1 MPLELEVNK
10 LSTTLEQNF
19 TAVPQKPWG
28 IGRNQ
33 VLTNLAVFL
42 GCIVATPILLNIT
55 PLSGKLGGA
64 AIFLVLTTTANIL
77 ISVNRQGVRMISDA
91 LSTSLIY
98 IATTLVL
105 LPLGSILFTVIQK
118 GSAAIR
124 WNTFTQDMKF
134 SSPDAPF
141 TEGGALHAIIGTSII
156 VLLATIVSVPIGI
169 LTALYL
175 TEIKGKFE
183 SLVRFLVQ
191 AMSGVPSIVAGL
203 FIYSVLIV
211 TLGAKYSA
219 FVGALALSILMLP
232 TVARTAEEVLKLIPR
247 DLREAGTALG
257 ATQWRTVAMVVVPS
271 ARSGIFTAIILGI
284 ARVAGETA
292 PLLLTILGNTATNLN
307 PFNEPSA
314 ALPLYTF
321 TLMRTGLEVALTRAW
336 GGALILLTL
345 VLILFISA
353 RLLSGKKR

>member
-1 MPLELEVNK
+1 
-10 LSTTLEQNF
+10 
-19 TAVPQKPWG
+19 
-28 IGRNQ
+28 
-33 VLTNLAVFL
+33 
-42 GCIVATPILLNIT
+42 
-55 PLSGKLGGA
+55 
-64 AIFLVLTTTANIL
+64 
-77 ISVNRQGVRMISDA
+77 MISNA
-91 LSTSLIY
+91 FSSSLIY
-98 IATTLVL
+98 IATLLVL
-105 LPLGSILFTVIQK
+105 LPLASIIFTVIQK
-118 GSAAIR
+118 GAAAIR
-124 WNTFTQDMKF
+124 WNTFTSDMRITQ
-134 SSPDAPF
+134 PDAAF
-141 TEGGALHAIIGTSII
+141 TEGGALHAIVGTSLI
-156 VLLATIVSVPIGI
+156 VLIASIVSVPLGV

-175 TEIKGKFE
+175 TEIKGRFE
-183 SLVRFLVQ
+183 SSVRFLVQ

-211 TLGAKYSA
+211 TLGAKFSA

-257 ATQWRTVAMVVVPS
+257 ATQWRTVAMVVVPA

-292 PLLLTILGNTATNLN
+292 PLLLTILGNTATNIN
-307 PFNEPSA
+307 PFSGPSA
-314 ALPLYTF
+314 ALPIYTF

-336 GGALILLTL
+336 GGAFILLTL

>member
-1 MPLELEVNK
+1 
-10 LSTTLEQNF
+10 
-19 TAVPQKPWG
+19 
-28 IGRNQ
+28 
-33 VLTNLAVFL
+33 
-42 GCIVATPILLNIT
+42 
-55 PLSGKLGGA
+55 
-64 AIFLVLTTTANIL
+64 
-77 ISVNRQGVRMISDA
+77 
-91 LSTSLIY
+91 
-98 IATTLVL
+98 
-105 LPLGSILFTVIQK
+105 LFTVIQK

-141 TEGGALHAIIGTSII
+141 TEGGALHAIVGTSII
-156 VLLATIVSVPIGI
+156 VLIATIISVPIGI

-219 FVGALALSILMLP
+219 FVGALSLTILMLP

-247 DLREAGTALG
+247 ELREAGTALG
-257 ATQWRTVAMVVVPS
+257 ATQWRTVAMVVVPA

-292 PLLLTILGNTATNLN
+292 PLLLTILGNTATNIN
-307 PFNEPSA
+307 PFNGPSA

-336 GGALILLTL
+336 GGALILLAL
-345 VLILFISA
+345 VLILFVSA

>member
-1 MPLELEVNK
+1 M
-10 LSTTLEQNF
+10 
-19 TAVPQKPWG
+19 
-28 IGRNQ
+28 GRNQ
-33 VLTNLAVFL
+33 VLINLVVFI
-42 GCIVATPILLNIT
+42 GCIVATPILLEVT

-64 AIFLVLTTTANIL
+64 GIFLILTTTANIL
-77 ISVNRQGVRMISDA
+77 ISVKRQGARMISNA

-98 IATTLVL
+98 IATALVL
-105 LPLGSILFTVIQK
+105 LPLGSILYTVIEK

-134 SSPDAPF
+134 AQPDAAF

-156 VLLATIVSVPIGI
+156 VLIATIVSVPIGV

-183 SLVRFLVQ
+183 GLVRFLVQ

-211 TLGAKYSA
+211 TFGAKYSA
-219 FVGALALSILMLP
+219 FVGALSLSILMLP

-247 DLREAGTALG
+247 DLREAGVALG
-257 ATQWRTVAMVVVPS
+257 ATQWRTVAMVVVPA

-307 PFNEPSA
+307 PFNGPSA

-336 GGALILLTL
+336 GGAFILLTL
-345 VLILFISA
+345 VLILFVSA

>member
-1 MPLELEVNK
+1 
-10 LSTTLEQNF
+10 
-19 TAVPQKPWG
+19 
-28 IGRNQ
+28 
-33 VLTNLAVFL
+33 
-42 GCIVATPILLNIT
+42 
-55 PLSGKLGGA
+55 LGGA
-64 AIFLVLTTTANIL
+64 AIFLILTTTANIL
-77 ISVNRQGVRMISDA
+77 ISVSRQGVRMISDA

-98 IATTLVL
+98 IATALVL

-118 GSAAIR
+118 GSGAIR

-134 SSPDAPF
+134 SSPDAPY
-141 TEGGALHAIIGTSII
+141 TEGGALHAIIGTSLI
-156 VLLATIVSVPIGI
+156 VLIATIISVPIGI

-203 FIYSVLIV
+203 FIYTVFII
-211 TLGAKYSA
+211 TLGARFSA

-257 ATQWRTVAMVVVPS
+257 ATQWRTVAMVVVPA

-307 PFNEPSA
+307 PFNEPSS

-345 VLILFISA
+345 VLILFITA